1 VRDSRRKAA
10 HITKDAYELQGK
22 IINPAFGGVRGRL
35 PVCRKAGKKKAWLG
49 SHARTT
55 TRRMEEPLPGA

>member
-22 IINPAFGGVRGRL
+22 IINPASGGPKQ
-35 PVCRKAGKKKAWLG
+35 PVAGMSENGQKKGVAG
-49 SHARTT
+49 
-55 TRRMEEPLPGA
+55 EPRPNHH